1 MKTFGLDTNVVL
13 RLVLDDHPAQHK
25 AALKFGSG
33 LGKNYNAFLSLI
45 ALLELDWALRS
56 QYGFQRKDVAA
67 TIGKLLR
74 TRGLIVENHTV
85 VLKALSLIATQNV
98 DFADALIACG
108 SQEEGCTAI
117 KTFDLKAAK
126 RIPGMELLA

>member
-13 RLVLDDHPAQHK
+13 RLILDDHPAQHS
-25 AALKFGSG
+25 AALRFGAG
-33 LGKNYNAFLSLI
+33 LGKDYNAFLSLI

-67 TIGKLLR
+67 IIGKLLR
-74 TRGLIVENHTV
+74 TRGLFVENHTV
-85 VLKALSLIATQNV
+85 VLKALRLIAAQNV
-98 DFADALIACG
+98 DFADALIACR
-108 SQEEGCTAI
+108 SQEEGCDAI
-117 KTFDLKAAK
+117 KTFDQKAAK